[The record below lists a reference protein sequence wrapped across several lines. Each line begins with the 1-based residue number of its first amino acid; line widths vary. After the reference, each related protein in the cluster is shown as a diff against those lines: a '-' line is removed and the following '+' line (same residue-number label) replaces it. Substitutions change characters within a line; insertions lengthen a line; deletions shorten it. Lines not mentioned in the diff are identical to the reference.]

1 MVDGLF
7 NYLSD
12 LGPWN
17 WFFLAIALFI
27 VDTVIPGPHLL
38 WFRLA
43 AIVVGVLTLA
53 TGVTWQWQ
61 TVSFSLLSLL
71 AAIWVRKHLVADS
84 DLPDL
89 NKRGEQYLGRLL
101 TVEEAI
107 DFGRGKV
114 RVGDT
119 LWSAEGLDAPAG
131 SRVKV
136 TGARGTV
143 LLVERDSNSI

>member
-7 NYLSD
+7 LYFSG

-17 WFFLAIALFI
+17 WFFLAVALFI

-38 WFRLA
+38 WCRLA
-43 AIVVGVLTLA
+43 AIAVGVLALV
-53 TGVTWQWQ
+53 TGMTWPWQ
-61 TVSFSLLSLL
+61 AVAFGGLSVL
-71 AAIWVRKHLVADS
+71 AALWGRGHLVADS

-89 NKRGEQYLGRLL
+89 NKRGQQCLGRIL

-107 DFGRGKV
+107 DCGRGKV

-131 SRVKV
+131 TRVKV
-136 TGARGTV
+136 TGSRGTV
-143 LLVERDSNSI
+143 LLVERDS